1 MTTMTMHA
9 DAGHAFD
16 HSTWRE
22 RLAVRRR
29 LARRTLG
36 RAATVAAVLAL
47 GGMFHV
53 MRWAGLLG
61 L

>member
-1 MTTMTMHA
+1 MTTLTMHPS
-9 DAGHAFD
+9 AGHGFA
-16 HSTWRE
+16 HSGWRE

-36 RAATVAAVLAL
+36 RTATVAAVLAL